1 MGEYE
6 TNKFFI
12 LGGVLYA
19 GVGSFLTLAV
29 YLRGNDSA
37 YTSEQNWFD
46 ALEMGLIWPWHVLKY
61 IGIVA

>member
-1 MGEYE
+1 M
-6 TNKFFI
+6 NKYFI

-46 ALEMGLIWPWHVLKY
+46 ALEVGLIWPWHVLTY